1 MCMNAGKCCDIV
13 VRIESHLDK
22 SCWLKKHEEGSGNL
36 HLKASRDVESYNEFT
51 QAQPTAYKSSS
62 CSVWAG
68 LTWLTHG
75 ASKIY
80 MAYCTQSQI
89 LKTYNSVTL
98 NVVSVIACTQA
109 HPPSPTVTHIGSSDT
124 LRLCV

>member
-1 MCMNAGKCCDIV
+1 MNAGKCCDIV

-62 CSVWAG
+62 CSVWA
-68 LTWLTHG
+68 LSL
-75 ASKIY
+75 I
-80 MAYCTQSQI
+80 
-89 LKTYNSVTL
+89 
-98 NVVSVIACTQA
+98 
-109 HPPSPTVTHIGSSDT
+109 HI
-124 LRLCV
+124 